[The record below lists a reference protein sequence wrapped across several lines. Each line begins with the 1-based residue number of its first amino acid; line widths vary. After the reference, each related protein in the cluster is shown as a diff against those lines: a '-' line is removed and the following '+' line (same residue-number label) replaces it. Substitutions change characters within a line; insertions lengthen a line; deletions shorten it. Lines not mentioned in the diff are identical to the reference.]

1 MRHTIK
7 VRFNVLLL
15 LLVILVAVAVTGNR
29 HVTQGTYPAILPLI
43 CRPGTSAYLAAL
55 EEAFRAAAEYIHIAI
70 MSARY
75 YDCVDRDQ
83 LWRQLVAAAGRGVEV
98 KVLFDQSD
106 WAPRIRER
114 NKAAFVFLRSHG
126 IEVRFDAAE
135 ITTHAKL
142 VIIDGEIVILG
153 SSNWN
158 HSAFYHQE
166 QANIIVI
173 CEVTA
178 GAFAAYFT
186 RLWEDELGE
195 ETIHLD
201 LTALSEIGP
210 AVIPLFDTHDT
221 QIYGDVL
228 LRLLNLARRSVYV
241 VMHRIAHY
249 PHFPDSL
256 SNRILAALVDA
267 AQRGLEVK
275 VIIDDNAPF
284 STWAEHSK
292 AAALYLLMRGVCVRF
307 DDPALITYAKLV
319 IIDSEDILL
328 GSTNWNFHSLER
340 NNEVNIAI
348 LQTPQ
353 VAALYEQFFWS
364 LWRDGIS
371 LRD

>member
-1 MRHTIK
+1 MRFTIK
-7 VRFNVLLL
+7 IRFNVFLL
-15 LLVILVAVAVTGNR
+15 LLVIFVAVPAFDN
-29 HVTQGTYPAILPLI
+29 HAAEGTYPAILPLI
-43 CRPGTSAYLAAL
+43 CRPETSTYRTAL
-55 EEAFRAAAEYIHIAI
+55 EEAFRAATEYIHIAI

-75 YDCVDRDQ
+75 YNYVDRDQ
-83 LWRQLVAAAGRGVEV
+83 LWHQLVAAADRGVEV

-114 NKAAFVFLRSHG
+114 NKAAFVFLHSHG
-126 IEVRFDAAE
+126 IEVRFDSDE

-158 HSAFYHQE
+158 YSAFYHQE

-173 CEVTA
+173 CKVVA

-186 RLWEDELGE
+186 RLWEDNLEE
-195 ETIHLD
+195 ETIHFD
-201 LTALSEIGP
+201 LTTLPKTGP
-210 AVIPLFDTHDT
+210 VVIPLFDTNDT

-228 LRLLNLARRSVYV
+228 LQLLNLARRSVYV
-241 VMHRIAHY
+241 VMYRIAYY
-249 PHFPDSL
+249 PYFPDSL

-267 AQRGLEVK
+267 TQRGLEVK

-284 STWAEHSK
+284 PTWSEHSK
-292 AAALYLLMRGVCVRF
+292 AAALYLLMRGVYVRF
-307 DDPALITYAKLV
+307 DDPALITHAKLV

-348 LQTPQ
+348 LQSPQ
-353 VAALYEQFFWS
+353 IAALYEQFFWS
-364 LWRDGIS
+364 LWRNGIS
-371 LRD
+371 LSD